1 MEEVKEPT
9 SKLNIVIRVF
19 NSEGVNSNT
28 EIERTYNCNDKLLQS
43 FIDGAIVSILG
54 GDPFTDVITLVPNEK
69 NIDKQ

>member
-1 MEEVKEPT
+1 MEEIKEPS

-19 NSEGVNSNT
+19 NNEGISSNT

-43 FIDGAIVSILG
+43 FIDGAIVSVLG
-54 GDPFTDVITLVPNEK
+54 GDPLTDVITLIPNEK